1 MKLNCLDYLN
11 ISNHFSDEELMVQ
24 NNAYEFCRKEVAP
37 IIEEYYEKGE
47 FPMHLV
53 SKFAEL
59 GFFGVNLPEK
69 YECGGMS
76 NIDFIYENINDALK
90 KYVFTDTLHTKVV
103 KNIHGDSSGVR
114 GAAWLS

>member
-1 MKLNCLDYLN
+1 MYKRQ
-11 ISNHFSDEELMVQ
+11 EL
-24 NNAYEFCRKEVAP
+24 YEDR
-37 IIEEYYEKGE
+37 
-47 FPMHLV
+47 
-53 SKFAEL
+53 FARLIAVMIGIVDPDVIVL
-59 GFFGVNLPEK
+59 G
-69 YECGGMS
+69 GGMS

>member
-1 MKLNCLDYLN
+1 V
-11 ISNHFSDEELMVQ
+11 IV
-24 NNAYEFCRKEVAP
+24 
-37 IIEEYYEKGE
+37 
-47 FPMHLV
+47 
-53 SKFAEL
+53 L
-59 GFFGVNLPEK
+59 G
-69 YECGGMS
+69 GGMS